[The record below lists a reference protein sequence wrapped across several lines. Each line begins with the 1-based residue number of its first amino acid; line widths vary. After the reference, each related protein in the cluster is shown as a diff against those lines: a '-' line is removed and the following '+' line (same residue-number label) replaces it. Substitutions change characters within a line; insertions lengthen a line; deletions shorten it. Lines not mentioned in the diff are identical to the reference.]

1 MFTNMGCPDSPIL
14 WINDDDVIIHHC
26 EVAKTLDDVL
36 DHVVQYDFNRRHA
49 EANQDP
55 EPTIVAIKAADPAK
69 KKRWQDSR
77 TKALAA
83 SKKTRWNDNKDI
95 RSYFVSTK
103 K

>member
-1 MFTNMGCPDSPIL
+1 M
-14 WINDDDVIIHHC
+14 WINDDDVINYHC
-26 EVAKTLDDVL
+26 DVAKTLTDIL
-36 DHVVQYDFNRRHA
+36 DTVVQEDFNRRHD
-49 EANQDP
+49 ESVKEQ
-55 EPTIVAIKAADPAK
+55 ELTIVAIKAADPAK
-69 KKRWQDSR
+69 KRRWQDSR

>member
-1 MFTNMGCPDSPIL
+1 MFTNMPCQESPIL
-14 WINDDDVIIHHC
+14 WINDDDVIHRHC
-26 EVAKTLDDVL
+26 DVARTLDDLL
-36 DHVVQYDFNRRHA
+36 DTVVQEDFNRRYD
-49 EANQDP
+49 ESIKE